1 MHLQFLTEKDWRLSL
16 DFCKERNMDI
26 DVHYKIADAQLV
38 ETFHQLGLKVNTW
51 TVDDPAE
58 FKRLQELGVDMVT
71 TNK

>member
-1 MHLQFLTEKDWRLSL
+1 
-16 DFCKERNMDI
+16 MDI

-71 TNK
+71 TNKIIK